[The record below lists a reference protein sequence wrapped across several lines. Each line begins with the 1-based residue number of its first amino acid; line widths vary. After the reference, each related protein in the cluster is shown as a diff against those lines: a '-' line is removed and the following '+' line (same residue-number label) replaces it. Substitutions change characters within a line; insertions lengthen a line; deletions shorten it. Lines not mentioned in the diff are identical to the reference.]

1 MVQKRDRFDWLGLR
15 PGEEEDVDIG
25 QVRVGSGFGG
35 IGRHLCA
42 RPSDIGDERRERN
55 LNGADAGS
63 LGLRGPLAFVAV
75 TLVAAIAHEKTL
87 AVLNV
92 CG

>member
-1 MVQKRDRFDWLGLR
+1 MVEKRDSLGWLGFR
-15 PGEEEDVDIG
+15 PGEEESVNIG
-25 QVRVGSGFGG
+25 EVGVGNGFGG

-42 RPSDIGDERRERN
+42 GLSNIGNEWRERN

-63 LGLRGPLAFVAV
+63 GGLRGPLAFVPV
-75 TLVAAIAHEKTL
+75 TLVAAIAHEKPPT
-87 AVLNV
+87 VLSV